1 MMSVKSALQLP
12 KEHGSWGM
20 FYVPMV
26 LGFAAAARWTP
37 AIIPFVIAASA
48 AFLTREP
55 LMAFWRTWRRKLD
68 SGRSGRM
75 LAIYTAIAAAAGLPL
90 IAHCGLTY
98 LIPMGVA
105 GAAMLLTNAELAMRG
120 KGRTPVAEILAIG
133 VSALTAPA
141 AHYVALH
148 RLTLDAA
155 WLWLASFAYF
165 TSSVF
170 YVKMRVTAAHAR
182 KGQDPSRAR
191 FQCGLY
197 HVLLAAAIVAL
208 AGSGTMPWIAALA
221 FAPICVRAFLHFA
234 YPTRELNLKQV
245 GWTEMVYSLA
255 FMALLAAAV

>member
-1 MMSVKSALQLP
+1 MSLKSALQLP

-55 LMAFWRTWRRKLD
+55 LMAFWRARRRKLD
-68 SGRSGRM
+68 AGRSGRM
-75 LAIYTAIAAAAGLPL
+75 LAIYSGIAAAAGVPL
-90 IAHCGLTY
+90 IAHCGLIY
-98 LIPMGVA
+98 LVPMGVA
-105 GAAMLLTNAELAMRG
+105 GAAMLIANAELAMRG

-148 RLTLDAA
+148 RLTGDAA

-170 YVKMRVTAAHAR
+170 YVKMRVTSAHAR
-182 KGQDPSRAR
+182 KGQDPERAR
-191 FQCGLY
+191 LYCALY
-197 HVLLAAAIVAL
+197 HVLLAAAVVAL
-208 AGSGTMPWIAALA
+208 ATSGTMPWIAALA
-221 FAPICVRAFLHFA
+221 FAPICLRAFWHVLQ
-234 YPTRELNLKQV
+234 PSRELNLKQI
-245 GWTEMVYSLA
+245 GWTEVLYSVA
-255 FMALLAAAV
+255 FTVLVAAA